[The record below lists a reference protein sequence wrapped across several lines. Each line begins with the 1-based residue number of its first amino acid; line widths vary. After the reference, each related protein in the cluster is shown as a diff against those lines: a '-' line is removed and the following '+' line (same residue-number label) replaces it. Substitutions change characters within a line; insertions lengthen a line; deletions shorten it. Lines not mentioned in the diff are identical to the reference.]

1 MFRSM
6 ADLRKEESKGKGA
19 DKKTTESYTGG
30 EKSGMA
36 VENPDDIQ
44 GVIEQAKKNSEARKQ
59 GDTQHMGDKPDVEV
73 RITLY

>member
-1 MFRSM
+1 MFRSLE
-6 ADLRKEESKGKGA
+6 DIRKEEKKGGG

-36 VENPDDIQ
+36 VENPDDID
-44 GVIEQAKKNSEARKQ
+44 GVIKQAKENSEKNREQDGK
-59 GDTQHMGDKPDVEV
+59 DKPDVEV